1 MESSPG
7 EDAVQTA
14 EMTTED
20 LEDYINL
27 VDPAVAES
35 ERTGSDFERS
45 FLWVKCTT
53 CHREIIHDSQSMR
66 QTSLS
71 YFKKLPLPP
80 QPSVTT
86 TLISQQPQPWR

>member
-45 FLWVKCTT
+45 FL
-53 CHREIIHDSQSMR
+53 
-66 QTSLS
+66 
-71 YFKKLPLPP
+71 
-80 QPSVTT
+80 
-86 TLISQQPQPWR
+86 